1 MTKPLLQMALDATDI
16 DSALDS
22 VKSVADQLDVIE
34 VGTILAF
41 AHGVDSVAIV
51 RQKYPK
57 HIIVCDMK
65 ITDASA
71 ILARLAMQ
79 AGANWVT
86 VSAAAHIETIR
97 AAKKVTDE
105 FAGEVQIELYGHW
118 TLDDAQA
125 WIDMGITQAIYHRSR
140 DAELAGVSWT
150 ENDLLKMQQ
159 LSDLGIE
166 LSITGGI
173 VPEDLHLFKN
183 LKVKAFIAGRALAS
197 KEGQHIAQSFITEI
211 NKHWL
216 KDYE

>member
-1 MTKPLLQMALDATDI
+1 MSKPLLQMALDATDI
-16 DSALDS
+16 DTALAS
-22 VKSVADQLDVIE
+22 VEHVANQLDIIE

-41 AHGVDSVAIV
+41 AHGVESVSIL
-51 RQKYPK
+51 RKKYPD

-71 ILARLAMQ
+71 ILSRLAME

-105 FAGEVQIELYGHW
+105 FNGEVQIELYGHW
-118 TLDDAQA
+118 TLEDAKA
-125 WIDMGITQAIYHRSR
+125 WVDMGITQAIYHRSR

-150 ENDLLKMQQ
+150 EADLEKMHK
-159 LSDLGIE
+159 LSELGIE

-173 VPEDLHLFKN
+173 VPEDLHLFKH
-183 LKVKAFIAGRALAS
+183 LSAKAFIAGRALAG
-197 KEGQHIAQSFITEI
+197 ENGCEIAETFHSEI
-211 NKHWL
+211 GKHW
-216 KDYE
+216 

>member
-1 MTKPLLQMALDATDI
+1 MSKPLLQMALDATNI
-16 DSALDS
+16 DTALAS
-22 VKSVADQLDVIE
+22 VEHVAERLDVIE

-41 AHGVDSVAIV
+41 AHGVDSVRIL
-51 RQKYPK
+51 RDKYPE

-71 ILARLAMQ
+71 ILTRLAME

-97 AAKKVTDE
+97 AAKKITDE
-105 FAGEVQIELYGHW
+105 FDGEVQIELYGHW
-118 TLDDAQA
+118 TFEDAQA
-125 WIDMGITQAIYHRSR
+125 WVDMGITQAIYHRSR

-150 ENDLLKMQQ
+150 AEDIAKMEK

-173 VPEDLHLFKN
+173 VPEDLYLFKH
-183 LKVKAFIAGRALAS
+183 LSAKAFIAGRALAGENGKKTAEAFHS
-197 KEGQHIAQSFITEI
+197 QIDM
-211 NKHWL
+211 HW
-216 KDYE
+216 

>member
-16 DSALDS
+16 EAAFES
-22 VKSVADQLDVIE
+22 VSRVAEQLDVIE

-41 AHGVDSVAIV
+41 AEGVSCVTKV
-51 RQKYPK
+51 RQKYPN

-71 ILARLAMQ
+71 ILTKLALE

-97 AAKKVTDE
+97 AAKKVADQYQ
-105 FAGEVQIELYGHW
+105 GEIQIELYGHW
-118 TLDDAQA
+118 TLDDARA
-125 WIDMGITQAIYHRSR
+125 WYDMGITQAIYHRSR

-150 ENDLLKMQQ
+150 EQDLSNMQQ
-159 LSDLGIE
+159 LSDIGIE

-173 VPEDLHLFKN
+173 VPADLYLFKQI
-183 LKVKAFIAGRALAS
+183 KVKAFIAGRALAS
-197 KEGQHIAQSFITEI
+197 DKGMAIADSFHNEI
-211 NKHWL
+211 SKFW
-216 KDYE
+216 